1 MRPLLR
7 NLASSLL
14 VAGLV
19 AVASAAPATKPLK
32 ILLITGG
39 CCHDYAAQKDLLKA
53 GLEKRINVVVD
64 HLHTPDKSTKPPLEC
79 LTNPGYAKGYDL
91 VIHDEC
97 AAAADDAAQVANVLK
112 PHVDGTPGVAL
123 HCAMHSYRVVKDFA
137 RPQAPGSPGALWF
150 DFLGL
155 QSSGHGPQSPIAI
168 TYTNSSHPIT
178 KGFANWT
185 TINEELYNNV
195 QPPSAFPRHTSL
207 ATGRQTQTNKKDGSK
222 KEAEAVIVWTNEFG
236 PRKARVFCTTIGHNN
251 DTVQDPRYL
260 DLVARGVLW
269 AAGKLEADGKPSGG
283 YGR

>member
-1 MRPLLR
+1 
-7 NLASSLL
+7 LL
-14 VAGLV
+14 VL
-19 AVASAAPATKPLK
+19 
-32 ILLITGG
+32 GG
-39 CCHDYAAQKDLLKA
+39 CCHDYETQQKLLKA
-53 GLEKRINVVVD
+53 GIESRINAVVD
-64 HLHTPDKSTKPPLEC
+64 IEY
-79 LTNPGYAKGYDL
+79 NPSKGTDATFPIYEKADWAKGYDL

-97 AAAADDAAQVANVLK
+97 AAAADDPAQVANVLK

-137 RPQAPGSPGALWF
+137 RPQTPGSPGALWF

-207 ATGRQTQTNKKDGSK
+207 ATGRQTQTNKKDGTK
-222 KEAEAVIVWTNEFG
+222 KEAEAVVIWTNEFG
-236 PRKARVFCTTIGHNN
+236 PKKARVFCTTIGHNN

-260 DLVARGVLW
+260 DLVARGALW
-269 AAGKLEADGKPSGG
+269 AAGKLEADGKPSAG